1 MMHVGLCRVTPIY
14 VHQIW
19 FCLSAAPIVWTNNG
33 CCFVLYA
40 EVTKQMLMLWICTAM
55 IAVLVQR
62 RYDPTTQFTCLSGT
76 SSKLT
81 PWVVMVAFDSTTAN
95 RSIDGPRYDDITDLD
110 RVTFDLDC
118 WLRLWT
124 NHVPRDG
131 LDSRL
136 GLYTADDLMPSQ
148 LAADMDDNLFANI
161 LNNPCHVLY
170 KLLPS
175 NTEHTYNL
183 RPRRHSLSL
192 TVKTNCNNFI
202 NRLFKDIY

>member
-1 MMHVGLCRVTPIY
+1 MHIFCSQNSTSSFVFSQSATIFSALNQMMHVGLCRVTPIY

-40 EVTKQMLMLWICTAM
+40 EVTKQMLMLWMCTAM

-62 RYDPTTQFTCLSGT
+62 RYDPTTQYTCLSGT

-136 GLYTADDLMPSQ
+136 GLYTADDRSWHGWQP
-148 LAADMDDNLFANI
+148 F
-161 LNNPCHVLY
+161 C
-170 KLLPS
+170 
-175 NTEHTYNL
+175 EHTEQ
-183 RPRRHSLSL
+183 SLSCFVQTTSKQHWTYL
-192 TVKTNCNNFI
+192 QSQT
-202 NRLFKDIY
+202 